1 MRDKYKPCP
10 APAARTVC
18 AVLTALA
25 LSVGCAPQGSVRP
38 DPAQQPSTPA
48 PSPQEQP
55 TEPST
60 PRSEQL
66 KAPQETVVDPDRI
79 PVLSVFFDFQS
90 ERIEPRFLDSLR
102 ALADQA
108 KADDD
113 LWIILEGHTDSR
125 GSREFNMAL
134 AQRRATQVQKHL
146 VELGVKATRIR
157 VHTYGE
163 ERSSDESGSARR
175 VDVLLRR
182 SQR

>member
-1 MRDKYKPCP
+1 MTRSACALLATLVLCFGCAPKGGVREE
-10 APAARTVC
+10 APAAPVPP
-18 AVLTALA
+18 A
-25 LSVGCAPQGSVRP
+25 APARP
-38 DPAQQPSTPA
+38 EPAEPA
-48 PSPQEQP
+48 APGGEA
-55 TEPST
+55 
-60 PRSEQL
+60 L
-66 KAPQETVVDPDRI
+66 KAPPEAAVDPDRV

-90 ERIEPRFLDSLR
+90 ERIDSRFLDSLR
-102 ALADQA
+102 GLADQA
-108 KADDD
+108 KADDG

-134 AQRRATQVQKHL
+134 AQRRAEQVQKHL

-163 ERSSDESGSARR
+163 ERSSDEASSARR

>member
-1 MRDKYKPCP
+1 MRDKPDP
-10 APAARTVC
+10 AFMTRAAFALLATL
-18 AVLTALA
+18 VLCI
-25 LSVGCAPQGSVRP
+25 GCAPKDGVRP
-38 DPAQQPSTPA
+38 DAAPAEPLPA
-48 PSPQEQP
+48 AAPARPEPPEP
-55 TEPST
+55 TA
-60 PRSEQL
+60 PRGDAL
-66 KAPQETVVDPDRI
+66 KAPPETSVDPERV

-90 ERIEPRFLDSLR
+90 ERIDPRFLDSLR
-102 ALADQA
+102 GLADQA

-134 AQRRATQVQKHL
+134 AQRRAVQVQKHL

-163 ERSSDESGSARR
+163 ERSSDETDSARR

-182 SQR
+182 SRR